1 MPRGIKGSGNAKAG
15 TKTDA
20 KTNRMASVRT
30 ENTEGIAQ
38 VEPTVAVLD
47 AVKGRKPHPTHE
59 ERLAAAEKQIERL
72 TKLNAERTALIEKT
86 ESTLNE
92 RRAALAKS
100 EAALE
105 AAKAKK
111 ERIIEAM
118 NKPVKETK
126 PKLSPEERAQR
137 RRDALAKAR
146 EAKKAEKDKYEALLS
161 ALAESG
167 KSVDDLLEE
176 LKK

>member
-1 MPRGIKGSGNAKAG
+1 MPRGIKGSGKAKAG
-15 TKTDA
+15 VKTD
-20 KTNRMASVRT
+20 RMASVKT
-30 ENTEGIAQ
+30 ENTEGTAQ
-38 VEPTVAVLD
+38 IEPTAAVTD
-47 AVKGRKPHPTHE
+47 TAKGRKPYPTHE

-72 TKLNAERTALIEKT
+72 TKLNAERSALIEKT
-86 ESTLNE
+86 EATLNE

-118 NKPVKETK
+118 NKLAKETK

-146 EAKKAEKDKYEALLS
+146 EAKKAEKEKYEALLF
-161 ALAESG
+161 ALAERG

>member
-47 AVKGRKPHPTHE
+47 AAKGRKPYPTHE

-72 TKLNAERTALIEKT
+72 TKLNAERTALIEKPRPR
-86 ESTLNE
+86 SANVVRLLP
-92 RRAALAKS
+92 RV
-100 EAALE
+100 
-105 AAKAKK
+105 
-111 ERIIEAM
+111 
-118 NKPVKETK
+118 KPRW
-126 PKLSPEERAQR
+126 KLR
-137 RRDALAKAR
+137 RRR
-146 EAKKAEKDKYEALLS
+146 
-161 ALAESG
+161 
-167 KSVDDLLEE
+167 KSVSS
-176 LKK
+176 KP

>member
-1 MPRGIKGSGNAKAG
+1 MPRGIKDSGKAKAG

-20 KTNRMASVRT
+20 KTNRMSSVKT
-30 ENTEGIAQ
+30 VNTEGIAQ
-38 VEPTVAVLD
+38 VEPMIAVSD
-47 AVKGRKPHPTHE
+47 IAQGRKPYPTHE

-72 TKLNAERTALIEKT
+72 TKLNVERTVLIEKT
-86 ESTLNE
+86 EATLRE

-100 EAALE
+100 KAALE

-111 ERIIEAM
+111 ERIVEVM
-118 NKPVKETK
+118 NKAVRETK
-126 PKLSPEERAQR
+126 LRRSPEERAQR

-146 EAKKAEKDKYEALLS
+146 GRRRRRRKNAALLS
-161 ALAESG
+161 ALGESG

>member
-1 MPRGIKGSGNAKAG
+1 M
-15 TKTDA
+15 
-20 KTNRMASVRT
+20 
-30 ENTEGIAQ
+30 
-38 VEPTVAVLD
+38 
-47 AVKGRKPHPTHE
+47 
-59 ERLAAAEKQIERL
+59 

-86 ESTLNE
+86 EATLSE
-92 RRAALAKS
+92 RCAALAKS

-105 AAKAKK
+105 DAKAKK

-118 NKPVKETK
+118 NKPAKETK

-146 EAKKAEKDKYEALLS
+146 EAKKAEKEKYEALLS

>member
-1 MPRGIKGSGNAKAG
+1 MPRGIKGSGKAKAG
-15 TKTDA
+15 VKTD
-20 KTNRMASVRT
+20 RMASVKT
-30 ENTEGIAQ
+30 ENTEGTAQ
-38 VEPTVAVLD
+38 VEPTAAVTD
-47 AVKGRKPHPTHE
+47 TAKGRKPYPTHE

-86 ESTLNE
+86 EATLSE
-92 RRAALAKS
+92 RCAALAKS
-100 EAALE
+100 E

-118 NKPVKETK
+118 NKPAKETK

-137 RRDALAKAR
+137 RRDALAKTR
-146 EAKKAEKDKYEALLS
+146 EAKKAEKEKYEALLS

>member
-1 MPRGIKGSGNAKAG
+1 M
-15 TKTDA
+15 
-20 KTNRMASVRT
+20 
-30 ENTEGIAQ
+30 
-38 VEPTVAVLD
+38 
-47 AVKGRKPHPTHE
+47 
-59 ERLAAAEKQIERL
+59 
-72 TKLNAERTALIEKT
+72 LIEKT
-86 ESTLNE
+86 EATPSE

-118 NKPVKETK
+118 NKPAKETK

-161 ALAESG
+161 ALAEGG

>member
-1 MPRGIKGSGNAKAG
+1 MPRGIKDSGKAKAG

-20 KTNRMASVRT
+20 KTNRMSSVKT
-30 ENTEGIAQ
+30 VNTEGIAQ
-38 VEPTVAVLD
+38 VEPMIAVSD
-47 AVKGRKPHPTHE
+47 IAKGRKPYPTHE

-72 TKLNAERTALIEKT
+72 TKLNVERTVLIEKT
-86 ESTLNE
+86 EATLRE

-100 EAALE
+100 KAALE

-118 NKPVKETK
+118 NRLAKETK
-126 PKLSPEERAQR
+126 PKLSPEERSQR
-137 RRDALAKAR
+137 RRDALEKAR
-146 EAKKAEKDKYEALLS
+146 EAKKAEKKKYAALLS
-161 ALAESG
+161 AQGGSG
-167 KSVDDLLEE
+167 KSMDDLLEE

>member
-1 MPRGIKGSGNAKAG
+1 M
-15 TKTDA
+15 
-20 KTNRMASVRT
+20 
-30 ENTEGIAQ
+30 
-38 VEPTVAVLD
+38 
-47 AVKGRKPHPTHE
+47 PTHE
-59 ERLAAAEKQIERL
+59 ERLAAVEKQIERL
-72 TKLNAERTALIEKT
+72 TKLNAERASLIERT
-86 ESTLNE
+86 EATLSE

-137 RRDALAKAR
+137 RRDALEKAR
-146 EAKKAEKDKYEALLS
+146 EAKKAEKKKYAALLS
-161 ALAESG
+161 AQGGSG
-167 KSVDDLLEE
+167 KSMDDLLEE

>member
-1 MPRGIKGSGNAKAG
+1 M
-15 TKTDA
+15 
-20 KTNRMASVRT
+20 
-30 ENTEGIAQ
+30 
-38 VEPTVAVLD
+38 
-47 AVKGRKPHPTHE
+47 
-59 ERLAAAEKQIERL
+59 
-72 TKLNAERTALIEKT
+72 LIEKT
-86 ESTLNE
+86 EATLNE
-92 RRAALAKS
+92 RHTALAKG

-105 AAKAKK
+105 ATKAKK
-111 ERIIEAM
+111 ARIIEAM
-118 NKPVKETK
+118 NKSVKETK

-161 ALAESG
+161 ALAEGG